1 MKRIVVANGR
11 IIIIIYFRDLPPTA
25 SAGGWT
31 DKEKVPSRSTIAII
45 NGGIY
50 LVAGFPD
57 VAIGTSMVTGKVAS
71 MGSAI
76 LLIGVELPS

>member
-1 MKRIVVANGR
+1 MVVANNSR

-50 LVAGFPD
+50 LVAGFPV
-57 VAIGTSMVTGKVAS
+57 VAIGTSMVAGKVAS
-71 MGSAI
+71 MGPAI
-76 LLIGVELPS
+76 LIGLELSS